1 MVHLLEFIKNNVKNQ
16 LKILENMGQ
25 EQFIGIGILAVV
37 LLLTIRFGVWL
48 LVKEYKHEKA

>member
-37 LLLTIRFGVWL
+37 LLLTIRFGVWP

>member
-1 MVHLLEFIKNNVKNQ
+1 
-16 LKILENMGQ
+16 MGQ

-37 LLLTIRFGVWL
+37 LLLTIRFGVWP